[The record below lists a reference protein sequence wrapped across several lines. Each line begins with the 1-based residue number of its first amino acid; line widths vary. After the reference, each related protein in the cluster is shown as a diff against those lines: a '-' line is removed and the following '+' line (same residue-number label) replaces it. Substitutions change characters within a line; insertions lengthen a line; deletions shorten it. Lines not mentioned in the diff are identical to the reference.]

1 MNNHFSIFGIASLQ
15 LIPIFTLT
23 YLQNE
28 IEIIS
33 KLFVN
38 VHLKLLSI
46 IAMIFSFCLIFI
58 SMLSMEQWIRI
69 LISIL
74 LIITLSISINY
85 TYKGYTLDEGEDF
98 KLIVQLIPSIL
109 YYS

>member
-1 MNNHFSIFGIASLQ
+1 MDNNFTIFGIASLQ
-15 LIPIFTLT
+15 LIPIFALT

-28 IEIIS
+28 IGIIS
-33 KLFVN
+33 KIFVN
-38 VHLKLLSI
+38 IQSKLLSI

-85 TYKGYTLDEGEDF
+85 TYKDYTLDEGEDT
-98 KLIVQLIPSIL
+98 
-109 YYS
+109 